1 MILRELPRF
10 IRLRM
15 LPLDPALEDRKELS
29 TELCAE
35 ASDILAVDDVAMMDE
50 DEKR

>member
-1 MILRELPRF
+1 
-10 IRLRM
+10 M

-35 ASDILAVDDVAMMDE
+35 ASDILLAVDDVAAMDQGA
-50 DEKR
+50 KT